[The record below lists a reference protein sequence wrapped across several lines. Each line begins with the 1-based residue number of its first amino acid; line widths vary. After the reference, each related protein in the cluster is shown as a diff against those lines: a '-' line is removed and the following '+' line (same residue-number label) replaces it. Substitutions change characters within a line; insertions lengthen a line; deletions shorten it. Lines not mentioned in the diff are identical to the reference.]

1 LHWYINR
8 FIRDGV
14 YLVLEKLRT
23 VIIRNLIKK
32 IHLLAPAP
40 SHQLKLAMVATTMRA
55 MGQSGAASGTG
66 GAGEAAGAGA
76 EDDAVELALDL
87 DELEC
92 TLANLIFS
100 GYIKGYIAHE
110 KRVLVLSKAS
120 PFPTA
125 RLAQPPK
132 TVF

>member
-1 LHWYINR
+1 MLGVRCEQNADIFVHDACR

-23 VIIRNLIKK
+23 VIIRNLIKR

-40 SHQLKLAMVATTMRA
+40 AHQLKLAMIAGTMRA

-66 GAGEAAGAGA
+66 GGMGPADTHEQTE
-76 EDDAVELALDL
+76 EDLDL

-92 TLANLIFS
+92 TLANLIYS
-100 GYIKGYIAHE
+100 GYMKGYIAHDF
-110 KRVLVLSKAS
+110 SCPYNS
-120 PFPTA
+120 
-125 RLAQPPK
+125 
-132 TVF
+132 